1 MTHLDSKLECPV
13 CDKECPTKVILN
25 KHIKDV
31 HSQKVKCECCD
42 KIFSNKTNLTVHLKN
57 LEPKPV
63 KPEIPKVEQICDMCG
78 KVQL

>member
-1 MTHLDSKLECPV
+1 M
-13 CDKECPTKVILN
+13 ILN
-25 KHIKDV
+25 IHIKDF

-63 KPEIPKVEQICDMCG
+63 KPVKPEIPKVEQICDMCG